1 MGLLSLGTPLKYLES
16 RNHNENVRDDGI
28 EQLLYVF
35 KAASKRDGDPLYWGD
50 EIEYMM
56 VEFDDFDKNAMLDV
70 THDEVLTALN
80 TDDYSLCVAHNVHFH
95 PEYGRFMLEA
105 TPNAPFKGYP
115 GKYVEYNMQQRRLV
129 AGLAYDK
136 LPKNTSGRLGLLTLA
151 TFPRMGC
158 QDSINIAKPWDHKNN
173 ASCSLFLP
181 DEVINRHIRF
191 PTLTKNIR
199 TRRGEKVC
207 IQVPMYKD
215 VKTPDVDDSVYERD
229 WFPREDAESVL
240 AAKPGYIYMDAMGF
254 GMGCSCLQTT
264 FQAPNLDKARYLY
277 DSLANFA
284 PVLMAVSAA
293 SPIFKGWL
301 ADQDVRWSV
310 ISDAVD
316 DRTPKE
322 RGVEPL
328 LPKFNRDG
336 FGAIA
341 PEFHDKVQ
349 RIPKSRYSTVD
360 LFLGGN
366 KFFKRSYN
374 DTEVPVNEKVLNRLQ
389 ENHIAPLDYDLARHF
404 AHLYVRDP
412 LVIFQENI
420 EQDNQNSTNHFEN
433 IQSTNWQTLRLK
445 PPTQESVPEN
455 KDQPGW
461 RVEFRPL
468 EIQLTDFENAAYA
481 LFTFLL
487 ADFFLTFT
495 EDVNAYMSMSQ
506 IWDNMARGHRR
517 DALINTK
524 FFWKDSFETDS
535 GKTSELTVDEIFH
548 NEASGIFPKFINPIL
563 IHRGFV
569 SERWEELKS
578 SQDHLRLYYYL
589 KLISDRA
596 SGKIPSTAKFLRDF
610 ALNHPSYEQ
619 DSKVNKTMNYEML
632 QMCGQ
637 ISHLDDSRGDLA
649 HFLGSEIASYLVNSK
664 VGVEN

>member
-1 MGLLSLGTPLKYLES
+1 MGLLSLGTPLEYLES
-16 RNHNENVRDDGI
+16 RNQNEKVRDDGI
-28 EQLLYVF
+28 EQLLFVF

-56 VEFDDFDKNAMLDV
+56 IEFDDFGKNAMLDV

-105 TPNAPFKGYP
+105 TPHAPFRGYP
-115 GKYVEYNMQQRRLV
+115 GKYVEFNMQQRRLV
-129 AGLAYDK
+129 AGMAYK
-136 LPKNTSGRLGLLTLA
+136 KVTNNESGRLGLLTLA
-151 TFPRMGC
+151 AFPRMGC
-158 QDSINIAKPWDHKNN
+158 KDSINVKNPWSHKNN

-207 IQVPMYKD
+207 IDVPMYQD
-215 VKTPDVDDSVYERD
+215 ENTPKMDDTIYERD
-229 WFPREDAESVL
+229 WFPRGDSESKL

-264 FQAPNLDKARYLY
+264 FQAPNLDKARFLY
-277 DSLANFA
+277 DSLANLA
-284 PVLMAVSAA
+284 PILLATSAA

-316 DRTPKE
+316 DRTPQE

-328 LPKFNRDG
+328 LPKWNKGG

-341 PEFHDKVQ
+341 PEYYDRVQ

-374 DTEVPVNEKVLNRLQ
+374 DTDVPVNEKVLNRLQ

-404 AHLYVRDP
+404 AHLYIRDP
-412 LVIFQENI
+412 LVVFQENI
-420 EQDNQNSTNHFEN
+420 DQDNKNSTNHFEN

-445 PPTQESVPEN
+445 PPTQEAVPEN

-468 EIQLTDFENAAYA
+468 EIQLTDFENAAYSI
-481 LFTFLL
+481 FTFLL
-487 ADFFLTFT
+487 TDFFLTFT
-495 EDVNAYMSMSQ
+495 DEINPYMPMSL
-506 IWDNMARGHRR
+506 IEDNMQRAHKR
-517 DALINTK
+517 DAVIGAK
-524 FFWKDSFETDS
+524 FFWKDSFETD
-535 GKTSELTVDEIFH
+535 GVKTSELTIDEIFH
-548 NEASGIFPKFINPIL
+548 NESNGIFAKFINPIL
-563 IHRGFV
+563 SHRGFV
-569 SERWEELKS
+569 RDRWEELAS
-578 SQDHLRLYYYL
+578 SVDHQRLYYYL
-589 KLISDRA
+589 KLISNRA
-596 SGKIPSTAKFLRDF
+596 SGKLPSTAKFLRDF
-610 ALNHPSYEQ
+610 VLNHKSYKR
-619 DSKVNKTMNYEML
+619 DSRVDKTINYDML
-632 QMCGQ
+632 QLCGH
-637 ISHLDDSRGDLA
+637 ISHLDDSQGELA
-649 HFLGSEIASYLVNSK
+649 HFFGSDIANYLVNSK
-664 VGVEN
+664 LSVGK